1 MSPRVRGSRPRRISV
16 GRASVDRTSV
26 RMEQSVAAEL
36 ALVNLAEA
44 ATAGRPPQ
52 QVLEMV
58 TKAAATLAGAATVH
72 LWLARSGSR
81 ELELAAASGARPG
94 RKDFQPQMALS
105 AHEGLVGWVAQHRE
119 PLVVISLRQKPDL
132 VNLAW
137 ARDQGFVSFAGV
149 PLARGEQVLGVLGL
163 FTWRRHRFTRRE
175 VAFLRGFAA
184 NAAVALDNARLYAE
198 TRAHE
203 LEVAALADATREFSA
218 TLRHDDIVAAL
229 VQAAVRLI
237 PARWYLLTLD
247 PKTREVQSALVADR
261 NSILARS
268 TRDVEP
274 ALMRISDIV
283 AASSTLLHVRTLD
296 ALPVDNPARVHLER
310 LNVKSA
316 ILVPVGPLSVPRA
329 ILATFSCDDT
339 TQPFTERDVRLSQAL
354 ADRGRIALENARL
367 FEELTQAY
375 RELRSTQEQLIRTE
389 KLRALGEMAAG
400 VAHDFNNLLAVI
412 LPRVQLL
419 QRHVD
424 DPKLTQWL
432 QVVEQAVQDG
442 AQMVR
447 QVRAFTRVQSNEPM
461 QAVDLNEVIRDTVEM
476 TRPHWRDHPLGGHRE
491 IDVQMHL
498 DEIPPVDGQPAE
510 LRVVLTNL
518 ILNAVDALGNGGIL
532 RIASGRAG
540 DGVEVSVTD
549 TGRGMSEEVRRRIF
563 EPFFSTKG
571 SRGTGLG
578 LAMVYGIVARH
589 GGEITVDSTE
599 GVGSTFTVRLP
610 IGREGTGKSTQRVRT
625 EAPALRVLLIEDD
638 LAVCEAL
645 ADTLRLQ
652 HHDVVVAKDGAEGL
666 TRLRSGSFDVVMTD
680 LVMPGISGWEVAR
693 TIKARWPTVRV
704 ALVTATA
711 LDDSPEELR
720 ARGIDAVVVKPV
732 GFEELETLIAGLRRP
747 DDPTG
752 SR

>member
-1 MSPRVRGSRPRRISV
+1 VRN
-16 GRASVDRTSV
+16 
-26 RMEQSVAAEL
+26 EQSAEL

-52 QVLEMV
+52 QVLAMV
-58 TKAAATLAGAATVH
+58 TTAAATLAGTATVH

-81 ELELAAASGARPG
+81 ELELAATSGARPG
-94 RKDFQPQMALS
+94 REDFQPQTALS
-105 AHEGLVGWVAQHRE
+105 ADEGLVGWVAQHRE
-119 PLVVISLRQKPDL
+119 SLVVISLRQRPDL

-149 PLARGEQVLGVLGL
+149 PLARGDQVLGVLGL

-175 VAFLRGFAA
+175 VVLLRAFAA
-184 NAAVALDNARLYAE
+184 HAAVALDNARLYAE
-198 TRAHE
+198 TRAQE
-203 LEVAALADATREFSA
+203 LEVAALADAAREFSA

-237 PARWYLLTLD
+237 PARWYILTLD

-261 NSILARS
+261 SSILARR

-283 AASSTLLHVRTLD
+283 AASGSLLHVPTLD
-296 ALPVDNPARVHLER
+296 ALPVGHPARVHLER

-354 ADRGRIALENARL
+354 ADRGGIALENARL
-367 FEELTQAY
+367 FEELTRAY
-375 RELRSTQEQLIRTE
+375 RELRSTQEQLIRAE

-400 VAHDFNNLLAVI
+400 VAHDFNNLLGAI

-432 QVVEQAVQDG
+432 QVIEQAVQDG

-447 QVRAFTRVQSNEPM
+447 QVRAFTRGQSNESM
-461 QAVDLNEVIRDTVEM
+461 RAVDLNEVIRDTVEM
-476 TRPHWRDHPLGGHRE
+476 TRPHHRE

-498 DEIPPVDGQPAE
+498 DEVPPVDGQPAE

-518 ILNAVDALGNGGIL
+518 IMNAVDALGNSGIL
-532 RIASGRAG
+532 EIASGRVG
-540 DGVEVSVTD
+540 DGVEVSVAD

-589 GGEITVDSTE
+589 GGEITVDSME

-610 IGREGTGKSTQRVRT
+610 IGRERTGSTTQPVYT
-625 EAPALRVLLIEDD
+625 GAPALRVLVIEDD

-666 TRLRSGSFDVVMTD
+666 THLRSGSFDVVMTD

-693 TIKARWPTVRV
+693 TIKACWPTVRV
-704 ALVTATA
+704 ALVTATP

-732 GFEELETLIAGLRRP
+732 GFEELETLIAGLRRS